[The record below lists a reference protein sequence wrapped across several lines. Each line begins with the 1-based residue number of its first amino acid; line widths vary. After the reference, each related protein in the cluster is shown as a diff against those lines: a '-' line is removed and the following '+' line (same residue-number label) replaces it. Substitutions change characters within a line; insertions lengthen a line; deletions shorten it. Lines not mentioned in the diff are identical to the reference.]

1 MILHRMKKQQKYS
14 IVMDTQN
21 HYRVVLR
28 ADGSAVYESINT
40 GKAGLEDCQDWLAQ
54 QPQED

>member
-1 MILHRMKKQQKYS
+1 MTKQQKYS

-40 GKAGLEDCQDWLAQ
+40 GKAGLEDCQDWLAK
-54 QPQED
+54 QPKED